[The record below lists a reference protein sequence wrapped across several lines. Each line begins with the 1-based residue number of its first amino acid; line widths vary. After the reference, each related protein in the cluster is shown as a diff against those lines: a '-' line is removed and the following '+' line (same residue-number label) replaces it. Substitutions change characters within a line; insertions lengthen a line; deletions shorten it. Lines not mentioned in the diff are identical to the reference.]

1 MAEIWVPAECRH
13 SQPHGRRPSL
23 LHTPAKH
30 EVLIANV
37 HRVRACRQSARS
49 CTPLAEGRGP
59 VEPWGPVQPS
69 LPLHW
74 GGGRYHTFALLSGL
88 PSGVVPP
95 PKTPAV
101 LHVRS
106 CDRHPSTSVDSATM

>member
-74 GGGRYHTFALLSGL
+74 GGGEGITPLRFS
-88 PSGVVPP
+88 VVFHRGWYPRLRP
-95 PKTPAV
+95 LQFCT
-101 LHVRS
+101 
-106 CDRHPSTSVDSATM
+106 